1 MDGGCWEGIGFDL
14 MILLRL
20 ASCRYAD
27 CRRTSISIIISKSTN
42 TIFRGFL
49 IIHGPWYPGVR
60 MLVKDYFRKIS

>member
-1 MDGGCWEGIGFDL
+1 MDGGCWEGIGFNL

-42 TIFRGFL
+42 TIYRGL
-49 IIHGPWYPGVR
+49 LMLGPWYGPWYGPV
-60 MLVKDYFRKIS
+60 VSGCTHAG